1 MKYYTTK
8 EAAELLGVTKR
19 YITKLCASKAISGAE
34 KKGSRWMIP
43 ESFIAKK
50 SKRNVSTRVFNTTG
64 ICNPAEHYM
73 VDLTQRLLEVRK
85 LVDEGK
91 YFTINRARQFG
102 KTTTLH
108 ALAEYLSQ
116 NYLVISMD
124 FQMQMSD
131 AKFRNENS
139 FSLAFARAFENSYR
153 ITESGR
159 SQEYQAA
166 FREFTKERQ
175 EAGEQFELVELFQA
189 LSNLCAAV
197 PKKIV
202 LMIDEVDSATNN
214 QVFLD
219 LSLIHI

>member
-1 MKYYTTK
+1 MTSP
-8 EAAELLGVTKR
+8 V
-19 YITKLCASKAISGAE
+19 
-34 KKGSRWMIP
+34 
-43 ESFIAKK
+43 
-50 SKRNVSTRVFNTTG
+50 
-64 ICNPAEHYM
+64 
-73 VDLTQRLLEVRK
+73 
-85 LVDEGK
+85 
-91 YFTINRARQFG
+91 RQFG

-116 NYLVISMD
+116 DYLVISMD

-139 FSLAFARAFENSYR
+139 FSQAFARAFENSFR
-153 ITESGR
+153 ITESSK
-159 SQEYQAA
+159 SQEYQVALKA
-166 FREFTKERQ
+166 FTEERQ

-189 LSNLCAAV
+189 LSNLCAAI

-219 LSLIHI
+219 FLAQLRGYYINRSRFATFQSVILLSEKTI